1 MTRWGRLAV
10 LRRAAGYT
18 QEQLATAIDVDRTTI
33 HRWENGK
40 ATPHPWQLPKLA
52 KLLKVSQDELRSAV
66 FGTPDAACAPRSGAE
81 AERGESA
88 AAALSQPGLGI
99 TWQGAASELGD
110 VGPRLAA
117 VDALISDWASVNS
130 NTPPP
135 ALSLWVTVE
144 DVIVAEGMLGMFR
157 QLDHTHGARQHW
169 RQVSSYID
177 TELEGLLRRPAVDE
191 QVARQRA
198 QLTVGFCELAG
209 YQAVDIGNPN
219 RALEYYQRALALT
232 TTTGD
237 QAYGAYLVA
246 VNLGHLALHCGN
258 PETALRWASSART
271 AAGTAASPATR
282 AAITAVVARAN
293 ARMLRES
300 EATQLILEAE
310 KLLEAASVE
319 DEPTW
324 IRYFTHAY
332 LADEVAHCLHD
343 LGRAPDARIQLA
355 DALGGVGK
363 DKVRRRAIDAA
374 LLAATWLRSGDV
386 DQACAVG
393 RDAVAY
399 AARTG
404 SGRCVERVAGILADL
419 QTHADYVAV
428 RELRE
433 FARAVLPDADRLAVM
448 LAGGS

>member
-18 QEQLATAIDVDRTTI
+18 QEQLATAMDVDRTTI

-40 ATPHPWQLPKLA
+40 ATPRPWQMPKLA
-52 KLLKVSQDELRSAV
+52 RLLKVSRDELRSIV
-66 FGTPDAACAPRSGAE
+66 FGNPDADGAPQPGVE
-81 AERGESA
+81 AGKGEFP
-88 AAALSQPGLGI
+88 AAALSLPGPGI
-99 TWQGAASELGD
+99 SGQGAASNVGD
-110 VGPRLAA
+110 VGRQLDT

-130 NTPPP
+130 KTPAS
-135 ALSLWVTVE
+135 ALALWVTEE
-144 DVIVAEGMLGMFR
+144 DVVVAEGMLGLFR

-169 RQVSSYID
+169 RQVSFYID
-177 TELEGLLRRPAVDE
+177 TELEGLLRRPAVGE

-198 QLTVGFCELAG
+198 QLTAGFCELAG
-209 YQAVDIGNPN
+209 YQAVDIGNPD
-219 RALEYYQRALALT
+219 RAQEYYQRALALT
-232 TTTGD
+232 TAIGD
-237 QAYGAYLVA
+237 QSYGAYLVA
-246 VNLGHLALHCGN
+246 VNLGHLALHRGN
-258 PETALRWASSART
+258 PETALRWASSARA

-310 KLLEAASVE
+310 KLLDAASAE

-332 LADEVAHCLHD
+332 LADEAAHCLHD

-386 DQACAVG
+386 DQACAVA
-393 RDAVAY
+393 RDAVVY
-399 AARTG
+399 TARTG

-433 FARAVLPDADRLAVM
+433 FARAVLPDADRLAVK

>member
-1 MTRWGRLAV
+1 M
-10 LRRAAGYT
+10 LRKTAGYT
-18 QEQLATAIDVDRTTI
+18 QEQLAAAMDVDRTTI

-40 ATPHPWQLPKLA
+40 ATPRPWQMPKLA
-52 KLLKVSQDELRSAV
+52 RLLKVSRDELRAGV
-66 FGTPDAACAPRSGAE
+66 FGNPDADRTPSSEGAATRDERLSTAPSAPGPGTSG
-81 AERGESA
+81 
-88 AAALSQPGLGI
+88 
-99 TWQGAASELGD
+99 QGAASIAGEA
-110 VGPRLAA
+110 GPRLSV
-117 VDALISDWASVNS
+117 VDALIGDWASIDS
-130 NTPPP
+130 NTPAPT
-135 ALSLWVTVE
+135 LSLWVTGE
-144 DVIVAEGMLGMFR
+144 DVAIAEGMLGMFR
-157 QLDHTHGARQHW
+157 QLDHTHGARGHW
-169 RQVSSYID
+169 QQVSSYID

-198 QLTVGFCELAG
+198 RLTVGFCELAG
-209 YQAVDIGNPN
+209 YQAVDIGSPE
-219 RALEYYQRALALT
+219 RAQEYYQRALALT
-232 TTTGD
+232 TVTGD
-237 QAYGAYLVA
+237 RPYGAYLVA
-246 VNLGHLALHCGN
+246 VNLGHLALHCGD
-258 PETALRWASSART
+258 PETALRWASSARA
-271 AAGTAASPATR
+271 AAGSTASPATR

-300 EATQLILEAE
+300 EATKLILEAE
-310 KLLEAASVE
+310 KLLDAADAD
-319 DEPTW
+319 DEPVW

-332 LADEVAHCLHD
+332 LADEAAHCLHD

-363 DKVRRRAIDAA
+363 DRVRRRAIDAA

-404 SGRCVERVAGILADL
+404 SGRCVERVAGVLADL
-419 QTHADYVAV
+419 QRHADYVAV

-433 FARAVLPDADRLAVM
+433 FARAVLPDADRLAVR

>member
-1 MTRWGRLAV
+1 MARWGRLAV
-10 LRRAAGYT
+10 LRRTAGYT
-18 QEQLATAIDVDRTTI
+18 QEQLATAMDVDRATI

-40 ATPHPWQLPKLA
+40 ATPRPWQMPKLA
-52 KLLKVSQDELRSAV
+52 ELLKVSRNELRSAV
-66 FGTPDAACAPRSGAE
+66 FGNPDYGPQPEPGAGP
-81 AERGESA
+81 GESPVV
-88 AAALSQPGLGI
+88 ALSLPEPGI
-99 TWQGAASELGD
+99 AEQRAASGVGD
-110 VGPRLAA
+110 AGQRLAM
-117 VDALISDWASVNS
+117 VDSLISDWASVNS
-130 NTPPP
+130 NTPAS
-135 ALSLWVTVE
+135 ALSLWATEE
-144 DVIVAEGMLGMFR
+144 DVVVAEGMLGMFR

-209 YQAVDIGNPN
+209 YQAVDIGNPA
-219 RALEYYQRALALT
+219 RAQEYYQRALALT
-232 TTTGD
+232 MATGD

-258 PETALRWASSART
+258 PETALRWASSARA

-310 KLLEAASVE
+310 KLLDAASAE

-324 IRYFTHAY
+324 IRYFTHGY
-332 LADEVAHCLHD
+332 LADEAAHCLHD

-374 LLAATWLRSGDV
+374 LLATTWLRSGDV

-419 QTHADYVAV
+419 QAHADYVAV

>member
-18 QEQLATAIDVDRTTI
+18 QEQLATAMDVDRTTI

-40 ATPHPWQLPKLA
+40 ATPRPWQMPRLA
-52 KLLKVSQDELRSAV
+52 RLLKASQDELRSAV
-66 FGTPDAACAPRSGAE
+66 FGNPDADCAPRSGAE
-81 AERGESA
+81 VERGESA
-88 AAALSQPGLGI
+88 AAALSLPGPGT
-99 TWQGAASELGD
+99 TWKGAASELGD
-110 VGPRLAA
+110 VGPRLAT
-117 VDALISDWASVNS
+117 VDALIGDWASVNS
-130 NTPPP
+130 KAPAP
-135 ALSLWVTVE
+135 ALSLRVTEE
-144 DVIVAEGMLGMFR
+144 DVVVAEGMLGMFR

-169 RQVSSYID
+169 QQVSSYID

-209 YQAVDIGNPN
+209 YQAVDIGNPD

-232 TTTGD
+232 TATGD

-246 VNLGHLALHCGN
+246 VNLGHLALHRGT
-258 PETALRWASSART
+258 PETALRWASSARA

-282 AAITAVVARAN
+282 AAITAVVARAS

-300 EATQLILEAE
+300 EATRLILEAE
-310 KLLEAASVE
+310 KLLEAASME

-332 LADEVAHCLHD
+332 LADEAAHCLHD

-393 RDAVAY
+393 RDAVVY

-404 SGRCVERVAGILADL
+404 SGRCVERVASILADL

-433 FARAVLPDADRLAVM
+433 FARAVLPDADKLAVT